1 MTVWLTLAGVFIAVL
16 ASAQITHSPATSGA
30 ALLVLPRPGVPIS
43 LEQIEERSRKL
54 EDGTTAVVGVI
65 KSKVYRDS
73 AGRLRMESEIQD
85 SSGHSSTRYADLVDP
100 VAGSRVVLLTT
111 EKVGYRVPFPKSDQ
125 SRLAF
130 LGMGE
135 SSQDSPHKW
144 GDARTEVVG
153 KRTIQGVELEGTRII
168 RTAEGEPG
176 LTDTIEQ
183 WYSDELK
190 LIGLLTSAG
199 PSEAYSARI
208 QSLQRGEPD
217 PALFTTPAEYKIID
231 LQLPQK

>member
-1 MTVWLTLAGVFIAVL
+1 
-16 ASAQITHSPATSGA
+16 
-30 ALLVLPRPGVPIS
+30 

-54 EDGTTAVVGVI
+54 DDGTTAVVGVI

-100 VAGSRVVLLTT
+100 VAGSKVVLLTT

-130 LGMGE
+130 LGLGE
-135 SSQDSPHKW
+135 SSQDSSHKW
-144 GDARTEVVG
+144 GNARTEAVG
-153 KRTIQGVELEGTRII
+153 KRTIQGIELEGTRII
-168 RTAEGEPG
+168 RTAEGEPE
-176 LTDTIEQ
+176 LTGTIEQ

-208 QSLQRGEPD
+208 QSLRRGEPD

-231 LQLPQK
+231 LPLPQK